1 MGNISWVMANNW
13 LTQEAP
19 SFDSDL
25 FSDMRLFYVKYGIIV
40 LKTKHSKTLLE
51 IRRRATGL

>member
-1 MGNISWVMANNW
+1 MGNVSWVMANNW

-19 SFDSDL
+19 GLDSDL
-25 FSDMRLFYVKYGIIV
+25 FSDMRLFYVKYGNIV
-40 LKTKHSKTLLE
+40 LKIIHSKPLLG